1 MKWFILG
8 GSGAEQLCLTPQRL
22 SGGARDQPFYCHAY
36 EQPLEAFSV
45 GYQYVGALCSH
56 GQLFVFPMLGGQQLR
71 TDQIALSDAV

>member
-56 GQLFVFPMLGGQQLR
+56 G
-71 TDQIALSDAV
+71 